1 MRLGGGLG
9 VRRGELLV
17 IVGAT
22 ASGKST
28 LCCGLLGE
36 LHERGDFD
44 GFELERPR
52 RVAYC
57 GQHAWLRRSSLRQNI
72 VFGLPFDQSRYD
84 AALAAC
90 GLLADVRSLPLGDA
104 AELGERGVTI
114 SGGQQARVA
123 LARAVYAKPQL
134 ALLDEPLAAL
144 DPALREYVWHHA
156 LRGALSDAA
165 VVLSTS
171 DPQLALLA
179 DKVLV
184 LHAGR
189 VVRAA
194 PAALAPR
201 PARSRPIPT
210 RSLTRR
216 CTRNVSAVRPPPRR
230 SCRRALLAAGVARC
244 SPPGRRRRRRRR
256 RRARRLSPRP
266 CRASS
271 CDRLAM
277 SRASERARRC

>member
-1 MRLGGGLG
+1 M
-9 VRRGELLV
+9 
-17 IVGAT
+17 
-22 ASGKST
+22 
-28 LCCGLLGE
+28 
-36 LHERGDFD
+36 
-44 GFELERPR
+44 
-52 RVAYC
+52 
-57 GQHAWLRRSSLRQNI
+57 
-72 VFGLPFDQSRYD
+72 
-84 AALAAC
+84 
-90 GLLADVRSLPLGDA
+90 
-104 AELGERGVTI
+104 TI

-189 VVRAA
+189 AVQCAA
-194 PAALAPR
+194 PAALAATPG
-201 PARSRPIPT
+201 AFADLIAD
-210 RSLTRR
+210 SLADAPLYTGM
-216 CTRNVSAVRPPPRR
+216 SPAVRPAASPLVPARNF
-230 SCRRALLAAGVARC
+230 SLPASLAASR
-244 SPPGRRRRRRRR
+244 SGRRRRRRRR
-256 RRARRLSPRP
+256 RRARRARATRSQAVRARAIGSPP
-266 CRASS
+266 
-271 CDRLAM
+271 